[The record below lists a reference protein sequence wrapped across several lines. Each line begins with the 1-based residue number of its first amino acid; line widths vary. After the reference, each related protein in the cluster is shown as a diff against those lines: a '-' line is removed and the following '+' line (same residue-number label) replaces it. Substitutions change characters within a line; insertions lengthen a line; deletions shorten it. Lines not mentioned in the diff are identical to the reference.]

1 MIPFIIVMPRATSF
15 ASVSGG
21 AFVSGASLS
30 CEFAG
35 GASLSE
41 AIEPVSNKVKHI
53 STLLISLQSIQV
65 KPCMNKCIGN
75 EIGTNQNERQKRKL
89 SELNEIYMAM
99 VKRPHGLKNK
109 VGFPKFRP

>member
-30 CEFAG
+30 CEFSCEFAG

-53 STLLISLQSIQV
+53 STLLLSLQSIQV

-75 EIGTNQNERQKRKL
+75 EIGTNQNERQKKKVVGIERNL
-89 SELNEIYMAM
+89 
-99 VKRPHGLKNK
+99 HGYGKTSPRTQK
-109 VGFPKFRP
+109 